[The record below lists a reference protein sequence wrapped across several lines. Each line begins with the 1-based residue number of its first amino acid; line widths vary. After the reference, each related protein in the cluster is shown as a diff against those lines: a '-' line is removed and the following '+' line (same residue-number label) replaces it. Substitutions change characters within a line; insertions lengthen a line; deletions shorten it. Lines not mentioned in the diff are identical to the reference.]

1 MPPQRSK
8 WFLEPR
14 LWLEAFIVVNIGFLS
29 VDIWLA
35 HSMNQF
41 GHRAEYIP
49 LYFSI
54 VAPAVLVIG
63 LGLGELLGFRAA
75 WRDLGYLVGWLAVGI
90 GLLGVVLHLDSR
102 FFEERTIKSLV
113 YAAPLA
119 APLAYTGLGL
129 LLILNRMIPDD
140 SREWPYW
147 VLLMA
152 LGGFLGNFVFSL
164 TDHAQ
169 NGFFHASEW
178 IPVISSSFA
187 VGFLTTPFLTSIGR
201 KFLML
206 CALVLLAQAIVGLL
220 GAYYHIDAD
229 LHGPST
235 STLANVIDGAPILA
249 PLLFPNLVLLA
260 GIALWVFDEHIK
272 REPAVVLS
280 TDQSDPS
287 HERS

>member
-1 MPPQRSK
+1 MQPRRSK
-8 WFLEPR
+8 WYLEPR
-14 LWLEAFIVVNIGFLS
+14 LWLEAFVVVNIAFLS

-35 HSMNQF
+35 HSVNQF
-41 GHRAEYIP
+41 GHQAEYIP

-54 VAPAVLVIG
+54 VAPVVLVIG
-63 LGLGELLGFRAA
+63 LGLGEVLGFRAA

-90 GLLGVVLHLDSR
+90 GLLGVVFHLDSR

-113 YAAPLA
+113 YAAPFA

-152 LGGFLGNFVFSL
+152 LGGFFGNFVFSL

-187 VGFLTTPFLTSIGR
+187 VGFLTTPFLTPIGR
-201 KFLML
+201 KFLVL
-206 CALVLLAQAIVGLL
+206 CGLVLLVQAVVGLL
-220 GAYYHIDAD
+220 GAYYHIEAD

-235 STLANVIDGAPILA
+235 STLTNVIDGAPVFA

-260 GIALWVFDEHIK
+260 GIALWVLRDHVG
-272 REPAVVLS
+272 REPEAVLS
-280 TDQSDPS
+280 MDQSES
-287 HERS
+287 